1 MIYDIGLG
9 VPKDYAEAAK
19 WFSKAAAQGDAD
31 AKEWLEKNGKEE
43 GE

>member
-1 MIYDIGLG
+1 MYKNGEG

-19 WFSKAAAQGDAD
+19 WYRKAAKQGDAD
-31 AKEWLEKNGKEE
+31 AKEWLEENAKEK